1 MNCNL
6 QDCSK
11 RDVYMYISWKIIIML
26 RFVSRNIEKPD
37 KTYNRLTKRLI
48 ANLLQNWTQPKIK
61 PFLSNRSEKYLQ
73 KFATIVWV
81 FKSHL
86 AIWAWIRF
94 SLFFI
99 SYNIIKKKPE
109 ICMEVNFLG
118 GGGVISQKACNKGSK
133 HWKDQCFFFKIDM
146 FMAGL
151 LQGTSF
157 RVKGL
162 E

>member
-26 RFVSRNIEKPD
+26 RFVLRNIEKPD
-37 KTYNRLTKRLI
+37 KTYNRLIKRLI

-118 GGGVISQKACNKGSK
+118 GEGGGSFLRKPVTKALNIEKINAFFSK
-133 HWKDQCFFFKIDM
+133 
-146 FMAGL
+146 
-151 LQGTSF
+151 
-157 RVKGL
+157 
-162 E
+162 

>member
-26 RFVSRNIEKPD
+26 RFVLRNIEKPD
-37 KTYNRLTKRLI
+37 KTYNRLIKRLI
-48 ANLLQNWTQPKIK
+48 ANLLQNWTQPKTK

-118 GGGVISQKACNKGSK
+118 GGGGGGVISQKACNKGFN
-133 HWKDQCFFFKIDM
+133 HWKDQYFFFQNRHVYGRSITGYL
-146 FMAGL
+146 F
-151 LQGTSF
+151 
-157 RVKGL
+157 
-162 E
+162 

>member
-11 RDVYMYISWKIIIML
+11 QDVYMYISWKIIIML
-26 RFVSRNIEKPD
+26 RFVLWNIEKPD
-37 KTYNRLTKRLI
+37 KTYNSLIKRLI

-86 AIWAWIRF
+86 AIWAWIWF

-109 ICMEVNFLG
+109 IRMEVNFLVG
-118 GGGVISQKACNKGSK
+118 GGGGIYQKACNKGFK
-133 HWKDQCFFFKIDM
+133 HLKYQSFFFQNRHAYGRSITGYP
-146 FMAGL
+146 F
-151 LQGTSF
+151 
-157 RVKGL
+157 
-162 E
+162 